1 MIRLRQTIER
11 GMRHRWLGP
20 LFVILFCLLMALT
33 FMHAMHDADHMGT
46 EIGEFCLG
54 LTVMF
59 SFLILIRLAQRLTSL
74 VTVQRFGR
82 APPARRPLLL
92 APSRPAVLLAVSP
105 PLRL

>member
-20 LFVILFCLLMALT
+20 LLVVLFCVLVALMYL
-33 FMHAMHDADHMGT
+33 HGIHDGHHMAT
-46 EIGEFCLG
+46 ELGEFCLG

-59 SFLILIRLAQRLTSL
+59 SLLIVIRLGWRVIVPL
-74 VTVQRFGR
+74 VQSRSGR
-82 APPARRPLLL
+82 APPVARNTPLPVRRTGPA
-92 APSRPAVLLAVSP
+92 APV

>member
-20 LFVILFCLLMALT
+20 LFVLLFCLLVALT
-33 FMHAMHDADHMGT
+33 FLHGIHDGDHMAT
-46 EIGEFCLG
+46 DLGEFCLG

-59 SFLILIRLAQRLTSL
+59 SLLIVIRLRWR
-74 VTVQRFGR
+74 VTVGALQPLSGR
-82 APPARRPLLL
+82 APPTPQILLRPVRLDAFT
-92 APSRPAVLLAVSP
+92 APV

>member
-20 LFVILFCLLMALT
+20 LFVILFCLLVALT
-33 FMHAMHDADHMGT
+33 FLHGIYDGDHMAT
-46 EIGEFCLG
+46 ELGEFCLG

-59 SFLILIRLAQRLTSL
+59 SFLIVIRLGWRVILPVAPSRS
-74 VTVQRFGR
+74 GR
-82 APPARRPLLL
+82 APPVARILPLPVRRAAL
-92 APSRPAVLLAVSP
+92 AARV

>member
-20 LFVILFCLLMALT
+20 LFVIVFCLLLALT
-33 FMHAMHDADHMGT
+33 FLHGIHDGDHMAT
-46 EIGEFCLG
+46 DLGEFCLG

-59 SFLILIRLAQRLTSL
+59 SLLIVIRLAWRIAVPLLQPRS
-74 VTVQRFGR
+74 GR
-82 APPARRPLLL
+82 APPPGWVLVRPLRTASL
-92 APSRPAVLLAVSP
+92 AAPV

>member
-20 LFVILFCLLMALT
+20 LFVLLFCLLVALT
-33 FMHAMHDADHMGT
+33 FLHGIHDGDHMAT
-46 EIGEFCLG
+46 DLGEFCLG

-59 SFLILIRLAQRLTSL
+59 SLLIVIRLRWR
-74 VTVQRFGR
+74 VTLRVVQPRSGR
-82 APPARRPLLL
+82 APPTAQILPLPVRRAALT
-92 APSRPAVLLAVSP
+92 APV

>member
-20 LFVILFCLLMALT
+20 LFVIFFCLLLALL
-33 FMHAMHDADHMGT
+33 FLHAMHDGHDSGT
-46 EIGEFCLG
+46 ALGEFCLG

-59 SFLILIRLAQRLTSL
+59 GLIVLIRLRWRVVVSL
-74 VTVQRFGR
+74 LVRRPGR
-82 APPARRPLLL
+82 APPSARFSAEFVRAAALTIP
-92 APSRPAVLLAVSP
+92 P

>member
-20 LFVILFCLLMALT
+20 LFVVLFCLLLALM
-33 FMHAMHDADHMGT
+33 FLHGIHDGDHMAT
-46 EIGEFCLG
+46 ELGEFCLG

-59 SFLILIRLAQRLTSL
+59 SLLIVIRLSWRIEVPLLQTLS
-74 VTVQRFGR
+74 GR
-82 APPARRPLLL
+82 APPLAQVPPL
-92 APSRPAVLLAVSP
+92 PSRQAVLATPV

>member
-20 LFVILFCLLMALT
+20 LFVILFCLLVALT
-33 FMHAMHDADHMGT
+33 FLHGIHDGDHMAT
-46 EIGEFCLG
+46 DLGEFCLG

-59 SFLILIRLAQRLTSL
+59 SFLVVIRIALR
-74 VTVQRFGR
+74 VTVPAAISSLGR
-82 APPARRPLLL
+82 APPSRRFLLL
-92 APSRPAVLLAVSP
+92 APAPPPAFAVSP

>member
-11 GMRHRWLGP
+11 GMRHPWLGP
-20 LFVILFCLLMALT
+20 LFVILFCLLMALM
-33 FMHAMHDADHMGT
+33 FMHAMHDTDHMGT

-59 SFLILIRLAQRLTSL
+59 SLLIVIRLSWRVEVPL
-74 VTVQRFGR
+74 VQTLSGR
-82 APPARRPLLL
+82 APPLAQIVPLPARRAAL
-92 APSRPAVLLAVSP
+92 AAPV